1 MEPRTIVVADD
12 EVDVAEAV
20 KYILEGQGYRVVAV
34 NDGRSAMEVIPRIRP
49 DIALLDVLMP
59 EVEGFDVCRF
69 VKAQQDLRHMKVI
82 IITSLSSEFDLESAR
97 SAGADSF
104 ITKPFAIDGLLHE
117 IERLLLPAEN

>member
-34 NDGRSAMEVIPRIRP
+34 NDGRSAMEVIPRLRP

-69 VKAQQDLRHMKVI
+69 VKAQSDLRHVKVI

-117 IERLLLPAEN
+117 IERLLSTADN